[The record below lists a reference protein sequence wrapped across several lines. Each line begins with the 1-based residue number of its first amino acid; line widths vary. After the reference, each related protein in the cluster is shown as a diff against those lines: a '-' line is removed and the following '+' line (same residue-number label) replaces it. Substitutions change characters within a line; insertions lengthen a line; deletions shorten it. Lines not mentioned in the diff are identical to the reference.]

1 MNESPS
7 LRFAHYEVRRREDGT
22 PWELGRGAMGV
33 TYKAYDSQLRLD
45 VALKVINPSQMG
57 DSKAQALFL
66 REARAA
72 ARVHQSNVASVIY
85 LNQDPANPFYAM
97 EFIAGESLHDWL
109 GPRRPL
115 PLLLAIRLAEQIAL
129 GLEAIHAEQFVHRD
143 LKPGNLMIVRTARGR
158 EPGASETN
166 AETWQAKI
174 IDFGLVRALSG
185 SETNSDLSAVTTG
198 FRGTAVY
205 ASPEQCQEQTDL
217 DGRSDL
223 YSLGCILW
231 EMLTGLPP
239 FRGKTLHEL
248 LTLHITRPAPLEQ
261 VAHLP
266 PCLQAILARLLAKE
280 PDGRF
285 ADATALGHA
294 LAQCRERIVSGDEKS
309 QPTAMAVVAAPL
321 SVAATLI
328 AETQPA
334 TRTVAIAAASAT
346 GMLPASAVTVA
357 AGSAGTPSA
366 GPRRR
371 WLAVAG
377 AVVAL
382 LAIGLV
388 VGKGRGWFKPPVPN
402 APIIAVLPFDATGSS
417 KEDEQLADLLTTE
430 LINRLSQ
437 IPTLRVISRG
447 AVAGYRIAPG
457 SSSRRIR
464 DLGRELGGVRAV
476 LEGSV
481 RRIGDKLK
489 IDAVLFDAESE
500 KGLWSETYDREGKDI
515 FAIQAEVAEQI
526 AGALKSR
533 IATAERQR
541 FQATTPDNLTAYDL
555 YLRAIKLDKANPEQ
569 RILLERAVEL
579 DPKFAEAFM
588 SLAENHWKAY
598 ARKLAAGQQLENVDE
613 FDKAVSLARQAVALD
628 PECINCLVELSALIN
643 RQGKIDEGHELVR
656 RALKLSPNS
665 PDANETAGYQA
676 RLEGRYDEGYAYT
689 RRVSMLWPN
698 DPGIVRELLRIS
710 TELNVPELINRWTAR
725 AIELATDP
733 REKQRLEINRM
744 ETLGDFAAAA
754 EQRRLQPAA
763 EDDNVFL
770 LARQH
775 DWNAVM
781 AATDPPLRK
790 ELKNLGAGV
799 VRAYALSALGKI
811 EAACEAATSSLEE
824 DRKYFDTAKA
834 RGLRERALFWRMAV
848 ALQILARDAE
858 AAAQLELWDK
868 SNMAAA
874 VYYRLAPWWQPIFQQ
889 NPAAQTIMERM
900 RKRYEV
906 MAKRVVEI
914 EKSFDTAPARKGVP
928 PRISSP

>member
-1 MNESPS
+1 MNEPPS

-57 DSKAQALFL
+57 DTKAQALFL

-115 PLLLAIRLAEQIAL
+115 PLLLAIRLAEQIAQ

-143 LKPGNLMIVRTARGR
+143 LKPGNIMIVRTARGR

-174 IDFGLVRALSG
+174 IDFGLVRAFTG
-185 SETNSDLSAVTTG
+185 NETNSDLSAVTTG
-198 FRGTAVY
+198 FRGTAIY
-205 ASPEQCQEQTDL
+205 ASPEQCQEHVDL

-231 EMLTGLPP
+231 EMLTGAPP
-239 FRGKTLHEL
+239 FRGKSLHEL

-266 PCLQAILARLLAKE
+266 PSLQAVLARLLAKE

-285 ADATALGHA
+285 ADAAALGQA
-294 LAQCRERIVSGDEKS
+294 LAQCRERIASGEEKS
-309 QPTAMAVVAAPL
+309 QPPANAVAPAPL
-321 SVAATLI
+321 SVAATL
-328 AETQPA
+328 
-334 TRTVAIAAASAT
+334 VADTHLPTMPVPSAAPSAA
-346 GMLPASAVTVA
+346 GMAPASAV
-357 AGSAGTPSA
+357 AGGPGSERTPPHA
-366 GPRRR
+366 PRGR
-371 WLAVAG
+371 WLAAAG
-377 AVVAL
+377 ALVAL
-382 LAIGLV
+382 AAICLWLGR
-388 VGKGRGWFKPPVPN
+388 GKGWLRPSGPN
-402 APIIAVLPFDATGSS
+402 EPIIAVLPFDAAGGA
-417 KEDEQLADLLTTE
+417 KEDEQLAELLTTE

-464 DLGRELGGVRAV
+464 DIGRELGGVRAV

-489 IDAVLFDAESE
+489 IDTVLFDAESE

-541 FQATTPDNLTAYDL
+541 LQTTTPDNLTAYDL

-689 RRVSMLWPN
+689 RRVSLLWPN

-710 TELNVPELINRWTAR
+710 TELNVPELINRWTTR
-725 AIELATDP
+725 AIELAADP

-763 EDDNVFL
+763 DDDNVFL
-770 LARQH
+770 LARQN
-775 DWNAVM
+775 DWNAVI

-799 VRAYALSALGKI
+799 VRAYALSALGKT
-811 EAACEAATSSLEE
+811 EAAREAATQSLEE
-824 DRKYFDTAKA
+824 DRKYFETAKA
-834 RGLRERALFWRMAV
+834 RGLRERVLFWRMAV
-848 ALQILARDAE
+848 ALQILGRDAE
-858 AAAQLELWDK
+858 TAAQLELWDK
-868 SNMAAA
+868 SNVAAA
-874 VYYRLAPWWQPIFQQ
+874 AYYRLGPWWQPIFQQ
-889 NPAAQTIMERM
+889 NPAAQATLERM
-900 RKRYEV
+900 RKRYEI

-914 EKSFDTAPARKGVP
+914 EKSYAGNPAAAAAS
-928 PRISSP
+928 PRPADR